1 MADTHLLKVRRAR
14 PDDAGA
20 IGNFLSKATRGRLVV
35 PYEAV
40 VERLGSKAYFL
51 ATQEQ
56 IVALAGWRAEDL
68 VGRIEDLVIF
78 PGSARP
84 TAGRALFEQIE
95 QEARRLECEVLL
107 LYVPVSTAQPAVV
120 FYQSLGFSRR
130 LVDDVPVPWR
140 QAAEEF
146 PGDSHF
152 VMAKQLRA
160 LVTKPI

>member
-1 MADTHLLKVRRAR
+1 MADRLPLKVRRAR

-20 IGNFLSKATRGRLVV
+20 IGNFLSRATRGRLVV

-40 VERLGSKAYFL
+40 VERLGAKAYFL

-107 LYVPVSTAQPAVV
+107 LYVPVGTAQPAVV

-130 LVDDVPVPWR
+130 LVDDIPVPWR

>member
-1 MADTHLLKVRRAR
+1 MADTPPFKVRRAR

-20 IGNFLSKATRGRLVV
+20 IGNFLSRATQGRLVV

-40 VERLGSKAYFL
+40 VERLGTKAYFL

-107 LYVPVSTAQPAVV
+107 LYVPVNTAQPAVV
-120 FYQSLGFSRR
+120 FYQSLGFLRR
-130 LVDDVPVPWR
+130 LVDDIPVPWR
-140 QAAEEF
+140 QAAEEL

-152 VMAKQLRA
+152 IMAKQLRA

>member
-1 MADTHLLKVRRAR
+1 MADTPLLKVRRAR

-120 FYQSLGFSRR
+120 FYQSLGFTRR
-130 LVDDVPVPWR
+130 LVDDIPVPWR

>member
-1 MADTHLLKVRRAR
+1 MADTPPLKVRRAR

-20 IGNFLSKATRGRLVV
+20 IGNFLSRATRGRLVV

-120 FYQSLGFSRR
+120 FYQSLGFTRR
-130 LVDDVPVPWR
+130 LVDDIPVPWR

>member
-1 MADTHLLKVRRAR
+1 MADTPLLKVRRAR

>member
-1 MADTHLLKVRRAR
+1 MADTPLLKVRRAR

-20 IGNFLSKATRGRLVV
+20 IGNFLSKATQGRLVV

-51 ATQEQ
+51 AAQEQ

-130 LVDDVPVPWR
+130 LVDDIPVPWR

>member
-1 MADTHLLKVRRAR
+1 MADTPPFKVRRAR

-130 LVDDVPVPWR
+130 LVDDIPVPWR

>member
-1 MADTHLLKVRRAR
+1 MADTPLLKVRRAR

-107 LYVPVSTAQPAVV
+107 LYVPVSTAQTAVV
-120 FYQSLGFSRR
+120 FYQSLGFTRR
-130 LVDDVPVPWR
+130 LVDDIPVPWR